1 MEIQGLVFLVGTV
14 AVYAFV
20 LLGCMERRLKSVARA
35 VKQAEEDKKY
45 VN

>member
-20 LLGCMERRLKSVARA
+20 LLGCMERRLRSVARA
-35 VKQAEEDKKY
+35 VREAEEDNKY

>member
-20 LLGCMERRLKSVARA
+20 LLGCMERRLRRVARA
-35 VKQAEEDKKY
+35 VREAEEDNKY